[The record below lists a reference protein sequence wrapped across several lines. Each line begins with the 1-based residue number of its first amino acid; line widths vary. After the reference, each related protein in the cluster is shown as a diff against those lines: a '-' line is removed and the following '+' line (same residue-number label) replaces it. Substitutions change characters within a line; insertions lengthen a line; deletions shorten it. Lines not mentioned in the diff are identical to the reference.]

1 MISVREAE
9 RLLRAPLARQ
19 KFVERRKQ
27 SRARSAMS
35 NKIGVCRR
43 RFFIQHSFIHFSIL
57 SFFTAADLTARACPL
72 RKRDFA
78 KRHRNAADRKRRQN
92 IKRDLPKGDSGNPA
106 PRPAAHIAF
115 NNRGLHP
122 FKRAARSKSR
132 VSPVRPRPRR
142 FAGKLPALSVKSAP
156 ACRAAFFCGKSDARK
171 GTPPHDRTAFFSS
184 GKTSSRRP
192 SYRLT
197 SLTEQSGIFDGK
209 EKFDSAM
216 LPHTLFAFGASAV
229 RRGRRVRPK
238 FLTPQ
243 KHS

>member
-9 RLLRAPLARQ
+9 RLLRASLARQ
-19 KFVERRKQ
+19 KFVERRKK

-57 SFFTAADLTARACPL
+57 SFFTADNLTARAFTW

-78 KRHRNAADRKRRQN
+78 ETSQKRRRPQTAA
-92 IKRDLPKGDSGNPA
+92 KYKTGPPEGGFGKSR

-132 VSPVRPRPRR
+132 VSPVR
-142 FAGKLPALSVKSAP
+142 
-156 ACRAAFFCGKSDARK
+156 
-171 GTPPHDRTAFFSS
+171 
-184 GKTSSRRP
+184 
-192 SYRLT
+192 
-197 SLTEQSGIFDGK
+197 
-209 EKFDSAM
+209 
-216 LPHTLFAFGASAV
+216 
-229 RRGRRVRPK
+229 RVRADAAVCGEAP
-238 FLTPQ
+238 PRYP
-243 KHS
+243 